1 MQREL
6 VLETD
11 RPLADALAAAFEAM
25 ISEARSQARRAVEAP
40 AEAVHDYRRA
50 LRRAEAV
57 LELAWSM
64 SRKVPRRWIAASLRR
79 ARRRTRVARDLDA
92 ALPVVDR
99 LGELGLVDAADPTL
113 PAVRAWLEQCRADL
127 ASGEIVAWRLR
138 KNARA
143 LAGLPELFASAV
155 HAWVDVDLALGELR
169 ASYRD
174 ARKRLAKALA
184 SGANDD
190 VHAFRRAVRRL
201 RYQLE
206 LFASARANE
215 GQPAPVWLPAVT
227 ALHGEVKAL
236 ARELGQF
243 TDLVAVRGI
252 VEEAGDHFEGE
263 GAPDIGFDPE
273 RLAAVL
279 RELAE
284 GRRDAALETAARLFA
299 PPPKRVL
306 VPLVPIE
313 GAAPTPVALHV
324 SASD

>member
-11 RPLADALAAAFEAM
+11 RPLADALTAAFEAM
-25 ISEARSQARRAVEAP
+25 ISDARGQARRAVEAP
-40 AEAVHDYRRA
+40 AEAMHDYRRA

-64 SRKVPRRWIAASLRR
+64 SRKVPRRWLASSLGR
-79 ARRRTRVARDLDA
+79 ARRRTRIARDLDA

-99 LGELGLVDAADPTL
+99 LAELGLLEATDPTL
-113 PAVRAWLEQCRADL
+113 GAVRAWLEQCRAEL
-127 ASGEIVAWRLR
+127 ASDEIVAWRLR

-143 LAGLPELFASAV
+143 LAGLPEIFAAAI
-155 HAWVDVDLALGELR
+155 HAWVDVDIALGELR
-169 ASYRD
+169 QSYRD
-174 ARKRLAKALA
+174 ARKRLARATA

-206 LFASARANE
+206 LFASARPAE
-215 GQPAPVWLPAVT
+215 GGAAPAWLPAVT
-227 ALHGEVKAL
+227 AMHAEVKAL

-243 TDLVAVRGI
+243 TDLIALRAI
-252 VEEAGDHFEGE
+252 VDEAGDQVEH
-263 GAPDIGFDPE
+263 ADVGFDPE
-273 RLAAVL
+273 RLAAIL
-279 RELAE
+279 GELAE
-284 GRRDAALETAARLFA
+284 GRRDSALVDAARLFA

-306 VPLVPIE
+306 VPVEPPDAGVE
-313 GAAPTPVALHV
+313 VATHA